1 LEAHHQSTGYY
12 YNCNTKDNKE
22 KFDKNGLLGVGMIHR
37 DQPIQVTNAIRAAM
51 YLVNPEK
58 EDQRLRAKTSPQM
71 RTFGTGQFEVKWRRD
86 IEKMSHYDIKN
97 REHDYQMYSLSC
109 TV

>member
-1 LEAHHQSTGYY
+1 MFITSFGEQNITYKCCSNFL
-12 YNCNTKDNKE
+12 
-22 KFDKNGLLGVGMIHR
+22 IHLY
-37 DQPIQVTNAIRAAM
+37 QPIQVTNAIRAAM

-86 IEKMSHYDIKN
+86 IEQN
-97 REHDYQMYSLSC
+97 ESL
-109 TV
+109 

>member
-1 LEAHHQSTGYY
+1 MAEYWEQITNQQGTS

-22 KFDKNGLLGVGMIHR
+22 KFDKNGLLGIGRIYR
-37 DQPIQVTNAIRAAM
+37 DQPQQVTNAIRAAM

-71 RTFGTGQFEVKWRRD
+71 RTFGTGQFDVGWRRD
-86 IEKMSHYDIKN
+86 I
-97 REHDYQMYSLSC
+97 
-109 TV
+109 